1 MASLDSDFE
10 ELRQRLRDSTRLRNT
25 GGDRIYYLVFA
36 PERML
41 DVKRRVRPWKV
52 KLEHDDWK
60 VVVVSL
66 ANTLDEHFMNHP
78 LRPLWLSGEAGA
90 SLTEVNETLRAS
102 LVDGQVVEDA
112 ILAAQEDL
120 GRTPRG
126 LILVT
131 DVEALHPY
139 LRIGAIE
146 QRLQGRVDTT
156 IVILYPGVR
165 RGQTSLSFLGIYPD
179 DGNYR
184 STHVGG

>member
-25 GGDRIYYLVFA
+25 GGEPVYYLVFA

-66 ANTLDEHFMNHP
+66 ANVLDEHFTNHP
-78 LRPLWLSGEAGA
+78 LRPFWLSGEAGA
-90 SLTEVNETLRAS
+90 SQIEVNETLRAS
-102 LVDGQVVEDA
+102 LVDGQIAENA

-120 GRTPRG
+120 QCTPRG
-126 LILVT
+126 LIFVT
-131 DVEALHPY
+131 DVESLHPY

-146 QRLQGRVDTT
+146 QRLQGRVCTT
-156 IVILYPGVR
+156 VVVLYPGVR
-165 RGQTSLSFLGIYPD
+165 SGETRLSFLGIYPD

>member
-25 GGDRIYYLVFA
+25 GDDPVYYLVFA

-60 VVVVSL
+60 VVVISL
-66 ANTLDEHFMNHP
+66 ANVLDEYFTNYP
-78 LRPLWLSGEAGA
+78 LRQFWLSGEAGA
-90 SLTEVNETLRAS
+90 SQTQVNETLRAS
-102 LVDGQVVEDA
+102 LVDGQIVENT

-120 GRTPRG
+120 RRTPRG

-131 DVEALHPY
+131 DVESLHPY

-146 QRLQGRVDTT
+146 QRLQGRVGTT

-165 RGQTSLSFLGIYPD
+165 RGQTRLSFLGIYPD